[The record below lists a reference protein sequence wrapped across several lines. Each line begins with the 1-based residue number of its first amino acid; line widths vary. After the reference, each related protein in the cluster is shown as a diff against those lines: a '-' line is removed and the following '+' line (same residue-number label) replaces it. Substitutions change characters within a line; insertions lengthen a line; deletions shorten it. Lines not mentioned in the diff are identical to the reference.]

1 MLLRLVNVVTCV
13 GSRQDSTMYH
23 VVMDPACELITVHCI
38 CCILIVILIQL
49 FSVIDSA
56 LSV

>member
-1 MLLRLVNVVTCV
+1 
-13 GSRQDSTMYH
+13 
-23 VVMDPACELITVHCI
+23 MDPACELITVHCI